1 MSRYEPP
8 AQPQRDVD
16 SLSLIPWG
24 PVFIFVRDFQGGRM
38 LSVRIIDLVGFFL
51 AGPCRIANTPCLDQ
65 GGAKQLKIEIMFN
78 CILWAT
84 RPALITPYS
93 PYGLYVGM
101 PNWPRRAVNQ
111 QLMHVVHCRIADV
124 LQLDQFVKIIAEQH
138 LHVSA
143 TGSLSCASPAQS
155 LNVV

>member
-1 MSRYEPP
+1 
-8 AQPQRDVD
+8 
-16 SLSLIPWG
+16 
-24 PVFIFVRDFQGGRM
+24 M

-93 PYGLYVGM
+93 HM
-101 PNWPRRAVNQ
+101 DCMSA
-111 QLMHVVHCRIADV
+111 CR
-124 LQLDQFVKIIAEQH
+124 
-138 LHVSA
+138 
-143 TGSLSCASPAQS
+143 TGQDGPST
-155 LNVV
+155 NN